1 MIGDVNTNL
10 LDAGLGQPPK
20 GEDGQQLKVGSAE
33 GGDANKIYEFGS
45 YFDAKQVLVSGPLLD
60 AVKQHFEEFSKEK
73 DQTPPRLFVVRPV
86 NDVAGSRGA
95 VTHTGTGAATYATAG
110 TVTGTRKFIIEIITG
125 GAAATATYRKST
137 DGGKTWSGA
146 LTTPAS
152 ASPISLAAGVTIAF
166 TNDAT
171 PSASFVA
178 GDTYEFS
185 CVGPTASLSN
195 TLTAIRA
202 AKQFHDVKFVHVLG
216 AFAASFWVT
225 LAALRSEWI
234 TKYKHRVFFIVEA
247 IARDIENS
255 ETVATWATARIND
268 AKAFKELGV
277 LPVIQRATYSVT
289 GDIRNLANVLAAK
302 LSAARVHES
311 PGFVDKFAFLT
322 VTALE
327 DYDALSN
334 RDDDDK
340 SWLDLLQE
348 NGYIVAVK
356 YEDYPGFYFS
366 SAKTMAPE
374 TSSFNRIQKLR
385 TADKVCVVTRR
396 AIMKYI
402 QSPNHAEAGLGG
414 VAALKADIDN
424 AIASRMEVK
433 GNRELDSHETILS
446 TDQPKIKEGIV
457 KGKIKIKCIDTM
469 ESIELDVAE
478 M

>member
-1 MIGDVNTNL
+1 MVGDVNTNL
-10 LDAGLGQPPK
+10 LDAGLGAPPK

-45 YFDAKQVLVSGPLLD
+45 YFDAKQILVSGPLLD

-73 DQTPPRLFVVRPV
+73 DQTPPRLFVCRPV
-86 NDVAGSRGA
+86 NDVAGAIGD
-95 VTHTGTGAATYATAG
+95 VTLTGTGTATYATSG

-125 GAAATATYRKST
+125 GASATATYRKST
-137 DGGKTWSGA
+137 DGGKNWSGE

-152 ASPISLAAGVTIAF
+152 ASPIALAAGVSIAF
-166 TNDAT
+166 TNGGT

-185 CVGPTASLSN
+185 CTGPTASLSN

-216 AFAASFWVT
+216 DFASSFWVT
-225 LAALRSEWI
+225 LAALRGEWI
-234 TKYKHRVFFIVEA
+234 TKYKHRVFFIVEVA
-247 IARDIENS
+247 PRDVDNN
-255 ETVATWATARIND
+255 ETVNAYALARIND

-277 LPVIQRATYSVT
+277 LPIFQRGRYNAT
-289 GDIRNLANVLAAK
+289 GEMRNLANVLAAK

-311 PGFVDKFAFLT
+311 PGFVAKFAFLT
-322 VTALE
+322 VTELE

-334 RDDDDK
+334 RDEDEK

-356 YEDYPGFYFS
+356 YEDYAGFYFS

-374 TSSFNRIQKLR
+374 TSSFNRVQKLR
-385 TADKVCVVTRR
+385 TADKVCVVVRR
-396 AIMKYI
+396 SIMQYI

-414 VAALKADIDN
+414 VAALKTDIDN
-424 AIASRMEVK
+424 AIAGRMEIK
-433 GNRELDSHETILS
+433 GNRELDSHETILAAA
-446 TDQPKIKEGIV
+446 QPKIKEGIV
-457 KGKIKIKCIDTM
+457 QGKIKIKFIDTM

>member
-10 LDAGLGQPPK
+10 LDAGLGAPPK
-20 GEDGQQLKVGSAE
+20 GEDGQHLKVGAAE

-45 YFDAKQVLVSGPLLD
+45 YFDAKQVLVSGPLLE
-60 AVKQHFEEFSKEK
+60 AIKQYYEEFSKEK
-73 DQTPPRLFVVRPV
+73 DQTPPRLFVARPV
-86 NDVAGSRGA
+86 NDVAGSIGT
-95 VTHTGTGAATYATAG
+95 VTHTGTGTATHATSG

-125 GAAATATYRKST
+125 GASATATYRKST

-152 ASPISLAAGVTIAF
+152 ASPISLAAGVSIAF
-166 TNDAT
+166 TNGGT

-185 CVGPTASLSN
+185 CTGPTASLSN

-216 AFAASFWVT
+216 NFASSFWVT
-225 LAALRSEWI
+225 LAALRAEWI
-234 TKYKHRVFFIVEA
+234 TKYKHRVFFIVEVA
-247 IARDIENS
+247 PRDTENS
-255 ETVATWATARIND
+255 ETVATYATNRIND
-268 AKAFKELGV
+268 AKAFKDIGV
-277 LPVIQRATYSVT
+277 LPIFMRGRYSATGEY
-289 GDIRNLANVLAAK
+289 GNLANVLAAK

-311 PGFVDKFAFLT
+311 PGFVAKFAFLT
-322 VTALE
+322 ITEIE

-334 RDDDDK
+334 RDDDEK
-340 SWLDLLQE
+340 SWLDLLQD

-385 TADKVCVVTRR
+385 VADKVCTVVRR
-396 AIMKYI
+396 GILKYI

-414 VAALKADIDN
+414 IAALKTDIDN
-424 AIASRMEVK
+424 AITGRMEVK
-433 GNRELDSHETILS
+433 GNRELDSHETLLS
-446 TDQPKIKEGIV
+446 SAQPKIKDGIV
-457 KGKIKIKCIDTM
+457 QGKIKIKFIDTM